1 LLLTIKMEKKIK
13 NKKQKKTTEIIK
25 IPKGIEVKI
34 EKDIVIVKGSKGEIK
49 RQFRYKQIKLNLDD
63 DQIKISSKKNTKRE
77 KTIIGTLKAHI
88 KNMIKGVNE
97 PHKYVLKICSG
108 HFPVNVSVSENEII
122 VKNFLGEKIPR
133 ILKLK
138 EGVNVKVDGDI
149 IIIESVDK
157 KLAGQV
163 SADIEQLTKRRNYD
177 TRIFQDGIY
186 ITNKDGKQIK

>member
-1 LLLTIKMEKKIK
+1 MLLTIKMEKKIK